1 MSAMLTIRTKLIS
14 TLGLF
19 LIPIALLSGLF
30 VIQSRKDIDFA
41 SREQAGVAYLQTAWP
56 ILRAATLSRIPA
68 ATTGDDWAAFEAAH
82 ARHDPVMGTGEAARD
97 LALARGKDPAAIVEA
112 ARTLVTKIGDGSN
125 LILDPDLDSFYVMD
139 AVAVRLPDLLQQAG
153 TLAALAVELRGKPA
167 LTPGDAARFLIEQGK
182 LRATAE
188 GLQASLKAASKA
200 NADGTVEGAL
210 AAPATAVVA
219 AFEALDR
226 PVAALAEA
234 HAAGRQT
241 AADLALFQR
250 AATDLVA
257 RADRL
262 WADGAVAL
270 DRLLAAR
277 VAGLQNRLV
286 VALGIAGSVTVLAF
300 LLAFLLTRSVVQGLA
315 GLDRRVRALADQSL
329 DADVPEAG
337 GRDEIAA
344 LARAIVHF
352 RDRTAES
359 IARASDDEHRRA
371 MIEQERR
378 FMAQLADRIR
388 DTVGGG
394 VRHFQEVA
402 VTMQDASAGVQD
414 HATDTRE
421 RLSRSVEDLNGTA
434 AEVAGAASAVTQ
446 LSASI
451 GEIAGQ
457 AAQSTAAM
465 QDARAQAA
473 AARTLA
479 VQLSELSDRIGS
491 ITGLIHSIAG
501 QTNLLA
507 LNATIEAAR
516 AGEAGKGFAVV
527 AAEVKSLAAQ
537 TTRAT
542 EEIDR
547 QVGSLRAAS
556 GSVLGA
562 VDGIATTVGTIAD
575 IGTSIA
581 SAVEEQNAATGEI
594 TQMMQTVANRT
605 QTVITGIAVLPGLA
619 RETDA
624 LATRLAAMASDLS
637 GEAGLVNGE
646 INHLLVEIADRRGG
660 ERFPAAA
667 EVGVTVAGRHHR
679 STLQDVSATGARLTA
694 FGPPLPVGTAVTIEL
709 GGASHQARVI
719 WSDEGQFGITLSSG
733 PLDARTLCA
742 LKAPGA
748 AAAPTRKAA

>member
-1 MSAMLTIRTKLIS
+1 MSRLLTIRTKLIS
-14 TLGLF
+14 TIGLF
-19 LIPIALLSGLF
+19 LIPIALLAGLF
-30 VIQSRKDIDFA
+30 VMQSRKDIDFA
-41 SREQAGVAYLQTAWP
+41 GQEQAGVSYLTAAWP
-56 ILRAATLSRIPA
+56 ILRSGTMSRIPA
-68 ATTGDDWAAFEAAH
+68 AATDDVWAAFDRIH
-82 ARHDPVMGTGEAARD
+82 AGFDPAMGTGEAARD
-97 LALARGKDPAAIVEA
+97 LALARGKGAAAVVDA
-112 ARTLVTKIGDGSN
+112 ARTLIGKVGDGSN

-139 AVAVRLPDLLQQAG
+139 AVVTKLPDLLQQAG
-153 TLAALAVELRGKPA
+153 TLVALAGELRGRPA
-167 LTPGDAARFLIEQGK
+167 LTPSDAARFLIEQGK
-182 LRATAE
+182 LRASAD
-188 GLQASLKAASKA
+188 GLQASLQAAFKA
-200 NADGTVEGAL
+200 NGDGTVQGAL
-210 AAPATAVVA
+210 AAPAAALSEVV
-219 AFEALDR
+219 EALGR
-226 PVAALAEA
+226 HSAGLAEG
-234 HAAGRQT
+234 HAAGRHG
-241 AADLALFQR
+241 AADLAPFQ
-250 AATDLVA
+250 AASADLVA

-262 WADGAVAL
+262 WSQGAVAL

-277 VAGLQNRLV
+277 IAGLQGRLV
-286 VALGIAGSVTVLAF
+286 LALGAAGSVTVLAF
-300 LLAFLLTRSVVQGLA
+300 LLAFLLARSVVRGLA
-315 GLDRRVRALADQSL
+315 ALDRRVRALADQSL

-337 GRDEIAA
+337 GGDEIAA

-352 RDRTAES
+352 RDRTVER
-359 IARASDDEHRRA
+359 IARASDDEHRRE
-371 MIEQERR
+371 MVEQERR
-378 FMAQLADRIR
+378 FMAQLAARIR

-394 VRHFQEVA
+394 VRHFQDVA
-402 VTMQDASAGVQD
+402 GAMQEASADVQG
-414 HATDTRE
+414 HAIDTRE

-465 QDARAQAA
+465 QDARGQAA
-473 AARTLA
+473 AARALA

-527 AAEVKSLAAQ
+527 AAEVKSLAGQ

-694 FGPPLPVGTAVTIEL
+694 FGPPLPVGTAVAVEL

-748 AAAPTRKAA
+748 AAAPARAAA

>member
-14 TLGLF
+14 TIGLF
-19 LIPIALLSGLF
+19 LIPITLLSGLF

-41 SREQAGVAYLQTAWP
+41 SQEQAGVAYLQTAWP
-56 ILRAATLSRIPA
+56 ILRSSTQSRIPA
-68 ATTGDDWAAFEAAH
+68 ATTGDDWPAFAAAQERYDAA
-82 ARHDPVMGTGEAARD
+82 MGTGEAARD
-97 LALARGKDPAAIVEA
+97 LGLARRNGAPAIVDA
-112 ARTLVTKIGDGSN
+112 ARALITRIGDGSN

-139 AVAVRLPDLLQQAG
+139 AVAVRLPDVLQQAG
-153 TLAALAVELRGKPA
+153 SLAALAIELRGKPA

-182 LRATAE
+182 LRASAE
-188 GLQASLKAASKA
+188 GLQASLKAAFKA
-200 NADGTVEGAL
+200 NAGGAVQGAL
-210 AAPATAVVA
+210 AAPAAAMAA

-234 HAAGRQT
+234 HAAGRQA
-241 AADLALFQR
+241 AADLAPFQR
-250 AATDLVA
+250 AAADLVT
-257 RADRL
+257 RADGL
-262 WADGAVAL
+262 WSDSAVAL

-277 VAGLQNRLV
+277 IAGLQNRLV
-286 VALGIAGSVTVLAF
+286 AALGVAGSVTVLAF

-337 GRDEIAA
+337 GGDEIAA

-352 RDRTAES
+352 RDRTVER
-359 IARASDDEHRRA
+359 IARASDDEHRRE
-371 MIEQERR
+371 MVEQERR
-378 FMAQLADRIR
+378 FMAQLAARIR

-402 VTMQDASAGVQD
+402 VTMQDASAGVQGR
-414 HATDTRE
+414 ATDTRE
-421 RLSRSVEDLNGTA
+421 RLSRSVQDLNGTA

-451 GEIAGQ
+451 NEIAGQ

-465 QDARAQAA
+465 QDASAQAT
-473 AARTLA
+473 AARALA

-527 AAEVKSLAAQ
+527 AAEVKSLAGQ

-562 VDGIATTVGTIAD
+562 VDGIATTVGAISGIA
-575 IGTSIA
+575 TSIA

-624 LATRLAAMASDLS
+624 LATRLAAMAADLS

-646 INHLLVEIADRRGG
+646 INHLLIEIADRRGR

-667 EVGVTVAGRHHR
+667 EVEVTVAGLRHR

-694 FGPPLPVGTAVTIEL
+694 FGAPLPVGAVVTVEL
-709 GGASHQARVI
+709 GGVSHQARVI

-733 PLDARTLCA
+733 PLDARTLAA
-742 LKAPGA
+742 LKAPGEA
-748 AAAPTRKAA
+748 ALPARKAA